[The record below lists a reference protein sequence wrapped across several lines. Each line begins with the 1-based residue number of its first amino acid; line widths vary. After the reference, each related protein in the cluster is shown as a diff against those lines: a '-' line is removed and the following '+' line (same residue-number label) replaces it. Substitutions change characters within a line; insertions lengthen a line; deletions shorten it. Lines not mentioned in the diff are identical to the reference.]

1 MKKKK
6 KTTEKHYFA
15 RICRT
20 LGRFS
25 MCIGAVV
32 ALGLVLIYIAQM
44 MQPQYVANP
53 SNTTQQKI
61 LGDAI
66 QGNIQHSV
74 NHRVNAQPTFLQSIG
89 TIFLAVAGVGVIALL
104 FWRSL
109 KHYND
114 FLRKI
119 IAKIAK
125 LARLPIFTVEIC
137 LTLLFWAFVTIF
149 IAQSLPVFSV
159 FAFFALVLNEFFF
172 IFAWASYGRP
182 AYTL

>member
-6 KTTEKHYFA
+6 TADKHYFA

-32 ALGLVLIYIAQM
+32 AIGLILIYIAQI
-44 MQPQYVANP
+44 MQPQFAANP
-53 SNTTQQKI
+53 SDVAQQKI

-66 QGNIQHSV
+66 QSNIQYSARQ
-74 NHRVNAQPTFLQSIG
+74 NISTQPTLLQSIG
-89 TIFLAVAGVGVIALL
+89 TIFLAIAGVGIIALL

-109 KHYND
+109 KNYND

-119 IAKIAK
+119 IAKTAK
-125 LARLPIFTVEIC
+125 LAHLPIFTVEIC
-137 LTLLFWAFVTIF
+137 LTLLFWAFITIF
-149 IAQSLPVFSV
+149 IAQTLPVFSV

-182 AYTL
+182 VYTL